1 MISPPPRHP
10 RASDWLLAILG
21 LHLLIGLLYDWATP
35 IFEASDEGAH
45 FVVIRW
51 IALGNGLPKQ
61 GDQSTWEHE
70 GFQPPLYHALAAG
83 LIFWVDMYDWD
94 QAYVLNPYSKLGIP
108 GTPHNANLFR
118 HTASQRFPYRGTAL
132 AVHIV
137 RWFSIGLSA
146 VTIWLTFHLA
156 LKVFPARE
164 RLALLAAALV
174 AFNPKVIFINVS
186 VNNDNLIMLLSTAA
200 LIVMIDLMQPNVP
213 RLRWKAALL
222 GLLLSLAVLTK
233 ASGLVLW
240 PVAALGAGWGVWRRV
255 RGQGQRAI
263 QSLIIDFGLLIAG
276 MFALALLLTSWWFW
290 RNQSLYGQWL
300 GVSNLNAI
308 FGGLQFTRTTLFELI
323 RDEWYGFYLSYW
335 SVFGAFS
342 VLPPEWVHYFFHAV
356 TLGAIVGGFVG
367 LVRSRRWP
375 RAELLLPALFCVLTF
390 VGVVRLTMQIYA
402 SQGRLMFGAIAP
414 LSIFMACGLL
424 ASFEARPSRRTNLKL
439 EIGDLGFWILTLPLA
454 FIAAILPMAYIA
466 PHYAPPPV
474 IAEADLPANLR
485 SSQVR
490 FGDSIELVGYTSD
503 DTPRRPGE
511 TQPVTLYWRALKPM
525 TADYALALH
534 LLGRGATEVG
544 KIDTWPG
551 GGNLPTSQ
559 WTPGAIYADP
569 YLIPIDPQAETPSRL
584 NLYLSFGGR
593 DLEDGLPIVAPS
605 GDKLSSVKITVG
617 RVMAPSTPHFSP
629 AIVEGSTFE
638 HGIKLL
644 GVDVE
649 KGGGVTLYWQ
659 TDGQVS
665 GDYTVFLHL
674 LANGVF
680 LTQADAPP
688 LGGDWPTSAWIP
700 GQPFADVHQF
710 ELPPELPPGPY
721 SLYLGFYDPASDAR
735 LTALRKDSAE
745 WPDDIVVIEDVEI
758 K

>member
-1 MISPPPRHP
+1 MISPPPRHL
-10 RASDWLLAILG
+10 RASDWLLAIIG

-51 IALGNGLPKQ
+51 IALGNGLPRR
-61 GDQSTWEHE
+61 GDQGAWEHE

-83 LIFWVDMYDWD
+83 LVFWVDMSDME

-146 VTIWLTFHLA
+146 ATIWLTFYLA

-174 AFNPKVIFINVS
+174 AFNPKVVFVNAS
-186 VNNDNLIMLLSTAA
+186 ANNDNLLMLLSTAA
-200 LIVMIDLMQPNVP
+200 LIVMIDLMQPSVP

-222 GLLLSLAVLTK
+222 GLLLSLVVLAK

-255 RGQGQRAI
+255 RGQGPGALR
-263 QSLIIDFGLLIAG
+263 SLIIDFGLLIAG

-290 RNQSLYGQWL
+290 RNQRLYGQWL
-300 GVSNLNAI
+300 GAGNLDAI

-342 VLPPEWVHYFFHAV
+342 ILPPEWVHYFFHAV
-356 TLGAIVGGFVG
+356 TLGAIVGSFVE
-367 LVRSRRWP
+367 LVRCRLRP
-375 RAELLLPALFCVLTF
+375 RAEPFLLALFCVLTF
-390 VGVVRLTMQIYA
+390 VGVVALTLQIYA
-402 SQGRLMFGAIAP
+402 SQGRLLFGAIAP
-414 LSIFMACGLL
+414 LSIFMAAGIMRLGSWGL
-424 ASFEARPSRRTNLKL
+424 K
-439 EIGDLGFWILTLPLA
+439 IGDWKFDIWNLAFGILTFSLA
-454 FIAAILPMAYIA
+454 LIAALIPVLYIA
-466 PHYAPPPV
+466 PHYASPPV
-474 IAEADLPANLR
+474 IAETDLPANLR
-485 SSQVR
+485 STQVR
-490 FGDSIELVGYTSD
+490 FGDSIELIGYMSD

-511 TQPVTLYWRALKPM
+511 AQPVTLYWRALKPM

-544 KIDTWPG
+544 KLDTWPG

-559 WTPGAIYADP
+559 WTPGAIYADT

-584 NLYLSFGGR
+584 NLYLSFSGR

-605 GDKLSSVKITVG
+605 GDKLSTMKITVG
-617 RVMAPSTPHFSP
+617 RVIAPSTPHFSP

-649 KGGGVTLYWQ
+649 EGGVVTLYWQ

-700 GQPFADVHQF
+700 GQPLADVHQF

-721 SLYLGFYDPASDAR
+721 SLRLGFYDPATDAR
-735 LTALRKDSAE
+735 LMAFRQDGAE